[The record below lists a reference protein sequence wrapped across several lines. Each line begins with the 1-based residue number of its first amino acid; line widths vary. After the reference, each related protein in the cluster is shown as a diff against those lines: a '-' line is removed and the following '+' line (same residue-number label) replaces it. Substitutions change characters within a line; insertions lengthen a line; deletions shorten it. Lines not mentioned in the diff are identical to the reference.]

1 MPHLLSRAGM
11 EGLQSVKGLLG
22 SLEDK
27 GKGGCGCRV
36 KGFGDFAFQLITRV
50 PKTGIAGK

>member
-22 SLEDK
+22 SLEDR